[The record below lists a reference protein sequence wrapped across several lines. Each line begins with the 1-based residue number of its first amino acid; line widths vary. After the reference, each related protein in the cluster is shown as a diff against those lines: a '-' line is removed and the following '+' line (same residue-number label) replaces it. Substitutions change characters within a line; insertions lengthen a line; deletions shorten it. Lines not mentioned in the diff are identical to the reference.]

1 MRIKVILNPWSDRG
15 QAMQYEDTIE
25 VSARQYGEL
34 DIVLT
39 ERPGHAQEL
48 ARQAADAGYDLV
60 VAAGGDGT
68 IHEVVNGLVWG
79 GQANA
84 RLGIIPIGS
93 GNDLAYTLGMA
104 TDAETA
110 VQRLFTGQ
118 PQTIDLARIEDDRGR
133 YRIFSNGVGI
143 GFDATIAIQA
153 EGITRIRGFPMYA
166 LATLR
171 TIAFYYRTPHCQ
183 IHFDDESISQD
194 VLLLAVGVGK
204 RAGGGFLLTPDA
216 AVNDDF
222 LDSCTVNPVGR
233 LTMLNM
239 LPRVMKGTH
248 VTSKH
253 VTMRKSRRIHI
264 KSNMPLPIHIDGEI
278 FAYPKNDVREVT
290 VTSLPAA
297 IEVII

>member
-133 YRIFSNGVGI
+133 YRIFGNGVGI